1 MTNLNLITKIKNIQ
15 TKDSFLGENHMSQMP
30 VKVSTRTVEG
40 ASVYEATVQIPEIRP
55 TKLVRKA
62 DGSTRFPSR
71 SAALT
76 SARSLAKKLGYVD
89 GVEDTGH
96 TAKNRKTK

>member
-1 MTNLNLITKIKNIQ
+1 
-15 TKDSFLGENHMSQMP
+15 MSQMP

-40 ASVYEATVQIPEIRP
+40 TAVYEATVQIPGIRP

-76 SARSLAKKLGYVD
+76 SARSLARQLGYTD
-89 GVEDTGH
+89 GVEDTGN
-96 TAKNRKTK
+96 TARTRKTR

>member
-1 MTNLNLITKIKNIQ
+1 
-15 TKDSFLGENHMSQMP
+15 MSQMP

-40 ASVYEATVQIPEIRP
+40 TSVYEATVQIPEIRP

-76 SARSLAKKLGYVD
+76 SARSLAKKLGYSD
-89 GVEDTGH
+89 GVEDTGT
-96 TAKNRKTK
+96 TAKNRKSK